1 MNASKVLAVDI
12 GGTKIGI
19 AAVTGGGRIAASSRM
34 ATDPA
39 VPPAEVLAAI
49 AERGRALIEEAGW
62 PQDELLAV
70 GVAAPGPIDADRGVL
85 VRPPNLPS
93 WDGVPLVRS
102 FEEAFDCPVRMD
114 NDANG
119 GALAE
124 WMFGAGAGLRHF
136 IYLTMSTGIG
146 GGIIL
151 DGRLYRGATGDA
163 GEVGHHVLDIHGPA
177 CGCGQRGCFEAYC
190 SGTHVARWLRETLQD
205 RPREPMMR
213 AARGAAAH
221 LRFETLRDAAQA
233 GDPLAL
239 EMWNDYALRL
249 AQGLG
254 NLVNMFNPEMI
265 ALGTIAVHAGDFLLE
280 PVRRHIDRFAWPRA
294 RAACRIVPSV
304 LGPRI
309 GDLGA
314 AAIALY
320 EA

>member
-1 MNASKVLAVDI
+1 MKERRILAVDV
-12 GGTKIGI
+12 GGTKIGV
-19 AAVTGGGRIAASSRM
+19 AAVTSDGAIAAPSRM

-39 VPPAEVLAAI
+39 VPPEAVLAEI
-49 AERGRALIEEAGW
+49 VECGRAVFAEAGW
-62 PQDELLAV
+62 SMDELHAV
-70 GVAAPGPIDADRGVL
+70 GVAAPGPIDLNRGVMIC
-85 VRPPNLPS
+85 PPNLPS
-93 WDGVPLVRS
+93 WDGVPLVRW
-102 FEEAFDCPVRMD
+102 FEEAFRRPVRMD

-124 WMFGAGAGLRHF
+124 WMFGAGAGLRDV

-163 GEVGHHVLDIHGPA
+163 GEVGHHVLDLRGPV

-190 SGTHVARWLRETLQD
+190 SGSHVARWLREVLRD
-205 RPREPMMR
+205 RPDEGMMQVVGGDAGR
-213 AARGAAAH
+213 
-221 LRFETLRDAAQA
+221 LRFEVLRDAAQA

-254 NLVNMFNPEMI
+254 SLVNIFNPEMI
-265 ALGTIAVHAGDFLLE
+265 ALGTIAVHSGDFLLD
-280 PVRRHIDRFAWPRA
+280 PVRKYLGQFAWPRA
-294 RAACRIVPSV
+294 RAACRIVPST
-304 LGPRI
+304 LGSRI

-320 EA
+320 EG